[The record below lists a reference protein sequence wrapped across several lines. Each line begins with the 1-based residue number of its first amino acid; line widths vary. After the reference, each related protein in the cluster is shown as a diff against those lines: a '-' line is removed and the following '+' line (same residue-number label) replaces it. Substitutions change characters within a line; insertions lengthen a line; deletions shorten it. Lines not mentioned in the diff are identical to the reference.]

1 MYIKF
6 EISSNFSWQILGRLL
21 SCCPE
26 RPVYFIY
33 AADQTQDTSSYL
45 LQTRQDT
52 CTLYFAQILVHES
65 FWSGPFNAF
74 IAAHWPLF
82 GTLCYLRML
91 WTHVPNL
98 ANRIIKSYFT
108 KILIWTHPWSK
119 RLEISGDVQAVNLW
133 KTPEIIFTQISSLR
147 KFACTVRRFLSI
159 SAN

>member
-91 WTHVPNL
+91 WTHVPNQ
-98 ANRIIKSYFT
+98 AIRT
-108 KILIWTHPWSK
+108 KIIFYVDLLSCKIQGIPVN
-119 RLEISGDVQAVNLW
+119 ISGHSLGAQTCGFLGKSFKNL
-133 KTPEIIFTQISSLR
+133 TSIIGLDPAGPIFED
-147 KFACTVRRFLSI
+147 
-159 SAN
+159 